1 MTTIT
6 NSNYLSL
13 INSTS
18 AFYQNIDNNG
28 IIFEFTAVNINASL
42 QVYPLFETLTTVGFT
57 NVSAV
62 SQIDISSSRLSKLFF
77 FEGTNDVA
85 TALRYGINT
94 GFNFNFSYS
103 SSIIK
108 SGSINTN
115 GSQKLDNDYVRYL
128 ANAITGGYNLADI
141 FSNETLLISGVD
153 SMDTSFNNI
162 LNNSLVDLSNSVTGT
177 TATSTVDKIYTD
189 ASYIIYSDICSNIM
203 NTYLTS
209 TKQLLDG
216 LLSISNTSRGQQFIQ
231 DISSQYNSI
240 NVSNVSTNVS
250 TTYYYI
256 PFRNNDKLSIV
267 LNYVPLYGNGNAY
280 TPLTS
285 TTSVGINPIYTRSYK
300 VILNC
305 VD

>member
-1 MTTIT
+1 MTTIS
-6 NSNYLSL
+6 NLNYLAL
-13 INSTS
+13 TNSTS
-18 AFYQNIDNNG
+18 AFYQNTDTDS

-42 QVYPLFETLTTVGFT
+42 QVYPLFETLTTVGFS

-62 SQIDISSSRLSKLFF
+62 SQIDISSAGLSKLFF
-77 FEGTNDVA
+77 FEGTNDVI
-85 TALRYGINT
+85 TPLRYGINT

-115 GSQKLDNDYVRYL
+115 GSQKLSNDYVRYL

-153 SMDTSFNNI
+153 SMNTSFNNI
-162 LNNSLVDLSNSVTGT
+162 LNKSLVDLSNSS
-177 TATSTVDKIYTD
+177 TSTSSLDTIYTD
-189 ASYIIYSDICSNIM
+189 ASYIIYSDICSNSM

-216 LLSISNTSRGQQFIQ
+216 LLSISNTPRGQQFIQ

-250 TTYYYI
+250 TSYYYI
-256 PFRNNDKLSIV
+256 PFRHNDKLSIV

-280 TPLTS
+280 QPLTE

-305 VD
+305 VN